1 MKCNADR
8 LIEALIATEM
18 MEMQRREADKKEK
31 LRQKAR
37 VYVVTVSRDFGSMG
51 KLVAQLLADTL
62 EVRCCDRFI
71 LQQVAQQAHVD
82 EELVRA
88 LDEHVSKINGHWWQH
103 LLQKNAFSY
112 EDYYHY
118 LVKTVLSISR
128 RGGVI
133 IGRGSNLILSE
144 NKAFRVRITGS
155 VEQCAKRVASREQI
169 GTEESIKL
177 VREVNNERA
186 EYIRMLYN
194 TDINDP
200 SAYDL
205 VLNSDRYDRV
215 QMADLIL
222 DAMEKA
228 GYKLPDDAR
237 KPLSLLAETDK
248 NK

>member
-1 MKCNADR
+1 MRCNADR

-18 MEMQRREADKKEK
+18 MEMQLREADKKEK
-31 LRQKAR
+31 LRQKAK
-37 VYVVTVSRDFGSMG
+37 VHVVTVSRDFGSMG

-71 LQQVAQQAHVD
+71 LQQVAQRANVD

-103 LLQKNAFSY
+103 FLQKDAFSY
-112 EDYYHY
+112 EDYYRY
-118 LVKTVLSISR
+118 LVKTILSISR
-128 RGGVI
+128 SGGVI
-133 IGRGSNLILSE
+133 VGRGANLILSE

-155 VEQCAKRVASREQI
+155 VEQCAKRVASREQMGI
-169 GTEESIKL
+169 EESRKL

-186 EYIRMLYN
+186 EYIQMLYD

-205 VLNSDRYDRV
+205 ILNSDRYNRV
-215 QMADLIL
+215 QMVELIM

-228 GYKLPDDAR
+228 GYKIPDDAR
-237 KPLSLLAETDK
+237 KSLSQQAEADK
-248 NK
+248 KE

>member
-1 MKCNADR
+1 MRCNADR

-18 MEMQRREADKKEK
+18 MEMQLREADKKEK
-31 LRQKAR
+31 LRQKAK
-37 VYVVTVSRDFGSMG
+37 VHVVTVSRDFGSMG

-71 LQQVAQQAHVD
+71 LQQVAQRANVD
-82 EELVRA
+82 EELVRV

-103 LLQKNAFSY
+103 FLQKDAFSY
-112 EDYYHY
+112 EDYYRY
-118 LVKTVLSISR
+118 LVKTILSISR
-128 RGGVI
+128 SGGVI
-133 IGRGSNLILSE
+133 VGRGANLILSE

-155 VEQCAKRVASREQI
+155 VEQCAKRVASREQMGI
-169 GTEESIKL
+169 EESRKL

-186 EYIRMLYN
+186 EYIQMLYD

-205 VLNSDRYDRV
+205 ILNSDRYNRV
-215 QMADLIL
+215 QMVELIM

-228 GYKLPDDAR
+228 GYKIPDDAR
-237 KPLSLLAETDK
+237 KSLSQQAEADK
-248 NK
+248 K